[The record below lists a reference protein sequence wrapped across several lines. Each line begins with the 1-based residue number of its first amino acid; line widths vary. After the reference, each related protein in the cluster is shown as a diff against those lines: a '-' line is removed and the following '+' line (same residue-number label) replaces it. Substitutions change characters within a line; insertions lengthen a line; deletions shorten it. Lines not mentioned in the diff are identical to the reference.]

1 MPNTSFAGLISE
13 GEHLL
18 VTTEAN
24 AADLAFLEGPR
35 SQLQAALEGAKAA
48 SVRQAAFKAQ
58 FQQATRDLEKYLSES
73 RDLMTRLRNG
83 VRTQYGLKQEK
94 LAEFGLQPRRK
105 RAPKTTKPP
114 ETDPTPPPAPTNQKD

>member
-58 FQQATRDLEKYLSES
+58 FQQATRDLEKFLTES

-105 RAPKTTKPP
+105 RAPKTKPP
-114 ETDPTPPPAPTNQKD
+114 ETGSTPPPAPTNQQD